1 MVENVDCGVRCAE
14 KTECGGLH
22 NFILT
27 NSNINFWGFFM
38 SKYVFQI
45 EYGVWMKKSIL
56 KFFNKLLFPTLSIWI
71 VQFTVHASDT
81 AN

>member
-1 MVENVDCGVRCAE
+1 
-14 KTECGGLH
+14 
-22 NFILT
+22 
-27 NSNINFWGFFM
+27 M

-45 EYGVWMKKSIL
+45 QYGVWMKKSIL

-71 VQFTVHASDT
+71 VQFTVHAHDT

>member
-1 MVENVDCGVRCAE
+1 MVEDADCGVRCAE
-14 KTECGGLH
+14 KTESGGVH

-27 NSNINFWGFFM
+27 KFQYKFLFFM

-45 EYGVWMKKSIL
+45 QYGVWMKKSIL

-71 VQFTVHASDT
+71 VQFTVHAYDT

>member
-1 MVENVDCGVRCAE
+1 
-14 KTECGGLH
+14 
-22 NFILT
+22 
-27 NSNINFWGFFM
+27 M

-45 EYGVWMKKSIL
+45 QYGVWMKKPTL

-71 VQFTVHASDT
+71 VQFTVHAYDT